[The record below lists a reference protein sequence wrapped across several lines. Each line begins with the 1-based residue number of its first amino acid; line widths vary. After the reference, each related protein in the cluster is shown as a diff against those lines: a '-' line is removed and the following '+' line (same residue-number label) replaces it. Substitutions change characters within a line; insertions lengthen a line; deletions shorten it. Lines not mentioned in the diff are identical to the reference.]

1 MTKRIDRTGQR
12 FGRLVVIEELGGNR
26 IKCRCDCGRTC
37 VKSKSNVVQGKQ
49 TSCGECGEVHEKAR
63 KDLSDMRFG
72 KLTAIRALRTPDKRR
87 GVMWIC
93 RCECG
98 KEITASAESLLRGD
112 TKSCGCLA
120 KEEAARLAKEKQ
132 FDGTNIDKIKSG
144 SVYKNNKTGVRG
156 VSIKKLKSGAIR
168 YLVTIRIK
176 GKVHSIGT
184 FLTVGEAAKARK
196 RAEEKYFRPVIEEY
210 EKEKGGRK

>member
-1 MTKRIDRTGQR
+1 MGKRIDRTGQR

-26 IKCRCDCGRTC
+26 IKCRCDCGRVC
-37 VKSKSNVVQGKQ
+37 IKNKSNVVQGKQ
-49 TSCGECGEVHEKAR
+49 TSCGECKEVHGKAR
-63 KDLSDMRFG
+63 KDLSGMRFG

-93 RCECG
+93 RCDCG
-98 KEITASAESLLRGD
+98 KEITAPAESLLRGD

-144 SVYKNNKTGVRG
+144 SVYRNNKTGVRG
-156 VSIKKLKSGAIR
+156 VSIKKLKSGAVR
-168 YLVTIRIK
+168 YLATIRIK

-184 FLTVGEAAKARK
+184 FLTVEEAAKARK
-196 RAEEKYFRPVIEEY
+196 RAEEKYFQPVIEEY